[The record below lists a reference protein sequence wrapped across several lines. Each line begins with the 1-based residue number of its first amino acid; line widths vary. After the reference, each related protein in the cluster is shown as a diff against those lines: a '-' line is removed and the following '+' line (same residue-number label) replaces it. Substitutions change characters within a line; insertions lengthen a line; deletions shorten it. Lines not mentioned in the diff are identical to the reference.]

1 MSQQDKEA
9 QKLAEMRAL
18 MAEKKKKAEQDKLQ
32 ENKQPPVPAV
42 EKPVIYSNDVKKAPA
57 MLQEKQV
64 IGRHQ
69 QQPVHRDEDYVP
81 QY

>member
-1 MSQQDKEA
+1 M
-9 QKLAEMRAL
+9 

-32 ENKQPPVPAV
+32 ENKQPPPPTV
-42 EKPVIYSNDVKKAPA
+42 EKPVIYSNDVRKAPA

-69 QQPVHRDEDYVP
+69 QKPVMRQDDEYEAP
-81 QY
+81 